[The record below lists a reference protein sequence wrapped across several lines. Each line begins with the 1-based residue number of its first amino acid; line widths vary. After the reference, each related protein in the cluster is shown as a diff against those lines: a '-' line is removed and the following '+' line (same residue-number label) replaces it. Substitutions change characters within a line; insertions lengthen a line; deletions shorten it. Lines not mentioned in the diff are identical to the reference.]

1 MSFLQAATITF
12 LGETGVAFR
21 LPFRRRVDRRRAAAY
36 AGRFLRRQELGWT
49 SGCPGRP
56 DMDALDGIVFSK
68 REGLD
73 YTVVLVTSDGILRR
87 WLALP
92 PHPADAALQADP
104 DTAFADGRLDSS
116 VIDQA
121 SWRAVFAVMPIARP
135 AGVDVASAF
144 LGTGGNG
151 DLFWPPRLIDAYVRK
166 GDRVLIANAALET
179 KFAAREA
186 CDAPRRAAE
195 AKARLAQPPEFMRL
209 TQEAADAFN
218 DCWMKRGRDQPAFAA
233 ALRQAQALV
242 DDLAASVMR

>member
-1 MSFLQAATITF
+1 
-12 LGETGVAFR
+12 
-21 LPFRRRVDRRRAAAY
+21 
-36 AGRFLRRQELGWT
+36 
-49 SGCPGRP
+49 
-56 DMDALDGIVFSK
+56 MDALDGIVFSK
-68 REGLD
+68 GEGLD

-104 DTAFADGRLDSS
+104 DAAFADGRLDSS

-179 KFAAREA
+179 KFAALEA
-186 CDAPRRAAE
+186 CDAPSRAAE
-195 AKARLAQPPEFMRL
+195 AKARLAQPPELMRL